1 MTAKL
6 VKKLTDLRLPHD
18 WWEKTRKLTRTFHL
32 HLGPTNSG
40 KTHTALERLKKCKKG
55 LYCGPLRLL
64 ATEISE
70 RLNNSGVKCSL
81 FTGQETRIVPGAT
94 HIACTVES
102 LNLDHE
108 YDCALIDEIQM
119 IDNYSRGSAW
129 TYAVLGLH
137 CPEIHLTGEARSR
150 KIVESLLQQTKD
162 NIVHYNYKRL
172 STLNLIPPVTRLSEL
187 MPGDCLVG
195 FSRIKCHALKN
206 FIEKYEPGTCSI
218 IYGRL
223 PPQVRVDQAEK
234 FNSGQHK
241 YLISTDAIGMG
252 LNYNIN
258 RIIFVETKKNDGY
271 SVKPLTPTEIKQIA
285 GRAGRFKNQG
295 FVTGTSLKKLN
306 DICIGM
312 HYSYPHFIDR
322 AGLSPMYE
330 HIKEFAELYSLK
342 NENCSYSYILQ
353 RFKKEAKLEKLYF
366 LQSFSEACE
375 IADGLEGLKLPHSIT
390 HKFCTASISLHDRSQ
405 LKILREYAE
414 LIKNDQQVNFGHFND
429 DLEDLEL
436 IVLENLYNM
445 CEIYH
450 SLAKKF
456 NFIYFNEN
464 EEVIR
469 YKKELSSIIQRKL
482 NIESEKSYG
491 FKFNEGG
498 LLDIF

>member
-6 VKKLTDLRLPHD
+6 VKNLTDLRMPHD
-18 WWEKTRKLTRTFHL
+18 WWDKTRTLNRTFHL

-40 KTHTALERLKKCKKG
+40 KTHSALERLKKSKKG
-55 LYCGPLRLL
+55 IYCGPLRLL
-64 ATEISE
+64 ATEVCDK
-70 RLNNSGVKCSL
+70 LNNSGIKCSL

-94 HIACTVES
+94 HVACTVES
-102 LNLDHE
+102 LNLDRE

-119 IDNYSRGSAW
+119 IENYSRGSAW

-137 CPEIHLTGEARSR
+137 CPEIHVIGEPRSK
-150 KIVESLLQQTKD
+150 KIMENLLEQTKD
-162 NIVHYNYKRL
+162 NILHYNYKRL
-172 STLNLIPPVTRLSEL
+172 STLSLIPPVTKLSEL
-187 MPGDCLVG
+187 MPGDCLVV

-206 FIEKYEPGTCSI
+206 YIEKYDPGTCSI

-223 PPQVRVDQAEK
+223 PPQVRIDQAEK

-252 LNYNIN
+252 LNFNIN
-258 RIIFVETKKNDGY
+258 RIIFAETKKNDGY
-271 SVKPLTPTEIKQIA
+271 SVKPLTFTEIKQIA
-285 GRAGRFKNQG
+285 GRAGRFRSQG

-312 HYSYPHFIDR
+312 HYNYPNFIER
-322 AGLSPMYE
+322 AGLSPMFE
-330 HIKEFAELYSLK
+330 HIKEFADVYSLQ
-342 NENCSYSYILQ
+342 NENSSYSYIMK

-390 HKFCTASISLHDRSQ
+390 HKFCTASINLNDRNQ
-405 LKILREYAE
+405 LKVLREYAE
-414 LIKNDQQVNFGHFND
+414 LIKKEQFVKFGHFAEG
-429 DLEDLEL
+429 LENFEL
-436 IVLENLYNM
+436 IELENLYNL
-445 CEIYH
+445 CETYH

-456 NFIYFNEN
+456 DFDYFCEDK
-464 EEVIR
+464 EVIN
-469 YKKELSSIIQRKL
+469 YKKELSSVIQRKL
-482 NIESEKSYG
+482 NLESEISYG
-491 FKFNEGG
+491 FKFNENG